1 MVVLIINGLRNRF
14 RDLVQVR
21 DYIEY
26 TFGVWNVTS
35 LNPES

>member
-26 TFGVWNVTS
+26 TFGVWNCYK
-35 LNPES
+35 PES